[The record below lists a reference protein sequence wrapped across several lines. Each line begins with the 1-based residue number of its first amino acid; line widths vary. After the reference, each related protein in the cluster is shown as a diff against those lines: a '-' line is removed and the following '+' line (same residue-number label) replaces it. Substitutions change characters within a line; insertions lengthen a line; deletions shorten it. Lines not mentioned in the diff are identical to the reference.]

1 MKAITDV
8 SHQHHKICK
17 VILETAYLTD
27 EEIVKICE
35 IAKEVKI
42 DFVKTSTG
50 FADKGATIEAI
61 SLMKQTVGNSVN
73 VKASGGI
80 RDANTFKKML
90 SYGASRIG
98 TSAGI
103 KIIEQLKEE
112 AIDGSIE
119 IEVNY
124 ENE

>member
-1 MKAITDV
+1 
-8 SHQHHKICK
+8 
-17 VILETAYLTD
+17 
-27 EEIVKICE
+27 
-35 IAKEVKI
+35 
-42 DFVKTSTG
+42 
-50 FADKGATIEAI
+50 
-61 SLMKQTVGNSVN
+61 MKQTVGNQVK

-80 RDANTFKKML
+80 RDAQTFKEML

-103 KIIEQLKEE
+103 KIIEQLKKE

>member
-1 MKAITDV
+1 
-8 SHQHHKICK
+8 
-17 VILETAYLTD
+17 
-27 EEIVKICE
+27 
-35 IAKEVKI
+35 
-42 DFVKTSTG
+42 
-50 FADKGATIEAI
+50 
-61 SLMKQTVGNSVN
+61 
-73 VKASGGI
+73 
-80 RDANTFKKML
+80 ML